1 MEYYV
6 YKHTLFDG
14 RTYIGITKQNPPQ
27 KRWQNGTAY
36 KGNTYFTRTIEKY
49 GWENFDHEILA
60 SKLSEEEA
68 KKLEIELIKKYKSN
82 QRKYGFNI
90 SSGGESKSGTT
101 ISEEQKE
108 KIRKANIGKVVS
120 TETRKK
126 LSVTSKVR
134 WSNPLY
140 VEHMR
145 KINLGENNPRYGKK
159 MSDEEVIK
167 RAEELGM
174 VMKEEEPLF
183 SSESQMVEQTESQIA
198 EQEESTELIQQTE
211 HTEQTESTEQK
222 TDETQT
228 EFYHLIIPTGT
239 VPRIICKELE
249 ENGVIDNA
257 AEFRQYLV
265 EVGYA
270 TSIIA
275 GEYDVPYQAS
285 YEEIYQILKAG
296 PN

>member
-159 MSDEEVIK
+159 MSDEEK
-167 RAEELGM
+167 RKRKA
-174 VMKEEEPLF
+174 K
-183 SSESQMVEQTESQIA
+183 
-198 EQEESTELIQQTE
+198 
-211 HTEQTESTEQK
+211 
-222 TDETQT
+222 
-228 EFYHLIIPTGT
+228 
-239 VPRIICKELE
+239 
-249 ENGVIDNA
+249 GVIQLDMNGNKID
-257 AEFRQYLV
+257 EFV
-265 EVGYA
+265 S
-270 TSIIA
+270 TH
-275 GEYDVPYQAS
+275 QAS
-285 YEEIYQILKAG
+285 EKTGVHRQDISKCCKGIFKQAGGFIWQFSEQQKSKAVTV
-296 PN
+296 